1 VVKRKAKHKNPVR
14 RYPRKM
20 KMRMKRQLRRSR
32 KNKKMRVMMIFR
44 AERRVAGESIE
55 GQSPIRII

>member
-55 GQSPIRII
+55 G